1 MYSCLQQIK
10 SRVKQ
15 VAAYE
20 NCRCCSRKAEYRV
33 EHNPH
38 NQISLKLVSTQTSA
52 EGDGEA
58 PREKTEKCQSQPT
71 DFPLTFSSCSSVAA
85 VHGDRYFVILHF
97 YTFNMGLSLFAC
109 HQAQLIDWQITLYK
123 TDEATKR
130 LTRRLLRTF
139 EQKHLLS
146 KTKVR

>member
-1 MYSCLQQIK
+1 MKTAAAVPGKPSIEWSTICTIK
-10 SRVKQ
+10 SHSNLCQHKRAQ
-15 VAAYE
+15 
-20 NCRCCSRKAEYRV
+20 R
-33 EHNPH
+33 
-38 NQISLKLVSTQTSA
+38 
-52 EGDGEA
+52 G
-58 PREKTEKCQSQPT
+58 TEKQPT